1 MAHHRP
7 RSALWRSSRV
17 LAVFGL
23 VCVTSALDCDDE
35 PPPPPP
41 PPPCRA
47 NCDIEDECGFR
58 SLEDCEEA
66 ACDATGAPIHR
77 GLDACLGA
85 AEDCLEAAAC
95 ACDDGCDKI
104 DDCAGSPEPECVS
117 RCDELVEQDG
127 EGTYREN
134 VCRID
139 ASCEDLAACS
149 SVSG

>member
-1 MAHHRP
+1 VAHHRS
-7 RSALWRSSRV
+7 RAGLWRFSRV

-23 VCVTSALDCDDE
+23 VCVTSALDCGDD
-35 PPPPPP
+35 

-47 NCDIEDECGFR
+47 NCDIEDACGLR
-58 SLEDCEEA
+58 SFEDCEAA
-66 ACDATGAPIHR
+66 ACDPTGAPIHR

-85 AEDCLEAAAC
+85 ATDCLEAAAC
-95 ACDDGCDKI
+95 ACDDGCSKI
-104 DDCAGSPEPECVS
+104 DRCAGSPDPECVS
-117 RCDELVEQDG
+117 RCDALVEQDG